1 MACKLT
7 VVVGDPSCDFKGAA
21 NDQVTLTLVPTSG
34 SALFH
39 DAFYAGKSLIT
50 VPSQEIAFTL
60 ESGVKDLSVLYTLSP
75 NSTAELHEKCV
86 GNTLLDDEI
95 SALNNAKLYA
105 VCGGSANAGGSPI
118 AAIAAVKKAVKKA
131 TPKKKV
137 R

>member
-21 NDQVTLTLVPTSG
+21 NDQVTLTLVPT
-34 SALFH
+34 
-39 DAFYAGKSLIT
+39 
-50 VPSQEIAFTL
+50 PEIAFTL

-86 GNTLLDDEI
+86 GNTLL
-95 SALNNAKLYA
+95 
-105 VCGGSANAGGSPI
+105 GTTANSLRHGFVSCCDVTQWLTNSNFESPNG
-118 AAIAAVKKAVKKA
+118 AA
-131 TPKKKV
+131 